1 MAKTKS
7 ESAPFSNQGW
17 TAKFRLAFSGLW
29 LGVKGTSDSVGQNSF
44 QLHIPFSIVVIAAGI
59 WLNVGW
65 VSMAILMLCIGVVM
79 VTELIN
85 TSLEALSRAVTREQD
100 PNIGAALDIA
110 AGAVLL
116 ASLTAVVVGVLVFTP
131 HVMALLGG

>member
-7 ESAPFSNQGW
+7 ESTPFSNQGW
-17 TAKFRLAFSGLW
+17 MAKFRFAFSGLW
-29 LGVKGTSDSVGQNSF
+29 LGIKGTSDSVGQNSF
-44 QLHIPFSIVVIAAGI
+44 LLHIPCSIVVVAAGT

-65 VSMAILMLCIGVVM
+65 VSMAILMLCIGLVM

-100 PNIGAALDIA
+100 ANIGAALDIA

-116 ASLTAVVVGVLVFTP
+116 ASLIAVVVGALIFAP